1 MSSHKPCLKVA
12 LAALVLVLIS
22 TVCASQTIRTQRKL
36 GLLDGMTGV
45 ITNIGGT
52 RVTIAFEGD
61 GQESL
66 TIHAKDATGLKVG
79 DTVKMEGGRPVKV
92 SAQPDQP
99 APPTVE
105 EPRQTGE
112 AKESKEAK
120 EPSEAKQPPSAGP
133 APLPAQSQQK

>member
-1 MSSHKPCLKVA
+1 MSSHRPCLKVV

-22 TVCASQTIRTQRKL
+22 TVCASQTIRSQRKL

-45 ITNIGGT
+45 ITTIAGT

-61 GQESL
+61 GQESS
-66 TIHAKDATGLKVG
+66 TIHVKDATGLNVG

-120 EPSEAKQPPSAGP
+120 EPTETKEPPTAGS
-133 APLPAQSQQK
+133 APLPGQSQQK

>member
-1 MSSHKPCLKVA
+1 MSSHRPCLKVV
-12 LAALVLVLIS
+12 LATLVLVLIS

-61 GQESL
+61 GQESS
-66 TIHAKDATGLKVG
+66 TIHVKDATGLNVG
-79 DTVKMEGGRPVKV
+79 DTVKMEDGRPVKV

-99 APPTVE
+99 APPAVE
-105 EPRQTGE
+105 ETRQARE

-120 EPSEAKQPPSAGP
+120 EPTEAKEPPPSGP
-133 APLPAQSQQK
+133 PPLPAQSQQK